1 LRVGEKIKTN
11 EVYVEVFQK
20 YWLTIVMLLLT
31 GASFVSGY
39 IALFTALV
47 FTFLV
52 PGLIVYRFFSLKSNE
67 IWAFVPVF
75 SVLVSVQ
82 LVYYL
87 SLAFGYSRDIILFS
101 FLALTAVYTLVVYKK
116 GEPFKPQKI
125 FEIKQIK
132 KTSVLVFA
140 VIFLISLAILVR
152 SVWYGNQYGIVL
164 TGSNWQDTPLH
175 YEIVESINNGN
186 FPPQMPNFSGEK
198 LTYHYFVDFHTAI
211 VEKVY
216 GYLPTLLP
224 VLNAVFILVFALS
237 IYALARIYSRK
248 IAIFASVLGVFG
260 WGLSYFGFFS
270 SLINGQFN
278 PTQNYIYQYGGTFG
292 LPSIFDNLL
301 QQRPL
306 LIGLPA
312 FALVLSLLRN
322 MDDKKRILLAGI
334 ITGLVFQF
342 HNVAFFCCYV
352 AFAVYVLFNFK
363 RLNLSFLYF
372 LVPTALALPFILVG
386 GPPLTVAVSAAWITN
401 FAQNPFIY
409 YPLNLGVPFLL
420 AIASFFWK
428 GHEELKGTLLFLI
441 LIPNILL
448 LTPNPWDMYKFFMFA
463 WVLIAVLSSVV
474 LAKAWVRKWRI
485 AVLGLLLFSVLTST
499 SVVVY
504 NVDTNYS
511 GVSWNEYQLGL
522 WVRDNTPSDSVF
534 LTYYSIHAPSS
545 MIGGQLRVSS
555 YFNWAYGHGVPLVE
569 VFQRGH
575 DIDMA
580 YNGTVAQLEAVVR
593 EYKVSYVY
601 VGGEELANYQG
612 CVSRFNGVG
621 WLTEVYINGDLRI
634 YQVDWSSLDG

>member
-1 LRVGEKIKTN
+1 MIRVKTKLAYF
-11 EVYVEVFQK
+11 EILQK
-20 YWLTIVMLLLT
+20 YWLTMMLLL
-31 GASFVSGY
+31 AAVFSFVSGY
-39 IALFTALV
+39 VAIFTALV

-52 PGLIVYRFFSLKSNE
+52 PGLFAYRFFGLKSHE

-87 SLAFGYSRDIILFS
+87 SLFFGYSRNIILLS
-101 FLALTAVYTLVVYKK
+101 FLTLTALYAFVVYKK
-116 GEPFKPQKI
+116 GEPVKIEKFFK
-125 FEIKQIK
+125 IKQIK
-132 KTSVLVFA
+132 KTSLLVFA
-140 VIFLISLAILVR
+140 VIFLISLAVLAR

-175 YEIVESINNGN
+175 FEIIESINSGN
-186 FPPQMPNFSGEK
+186 FPPQMPNFSGER

-237 IYALARIYSRK
+237 IYALARIYGRK
-248 IAIFASVLGVFG
+248 VAVFATVLGVFG

-270 SLINGQFN
+270 SLINGQFD

-292 LPSIFDNLL
+292 LPSILDNLL

-306 LIGLPA
+306 LIGLPV
-312 FALVLSLLRN
+312 FALVLTLLRN
-322 MDDKKRILLAGI
+322 MDDKKRILLAGV

-352 AFAVYVLFNFK
+352 AFAICVLFNFK

-386 GPPLTVAVSAAWITN
+386 GPPLTVAVSAAWIAS

-420 AIASFFWK
+420 AIASFFFK

-441 LIPNILL
+441 LIPNVLL

-463 WVLIAVLSSVV
+463 WVPIAVLSSVV
-474 LAKAWVRKWRI
+474 LAKIWVRRWRV
-485 AVLGLLLFSVLTST
+485 AVFGLLLFSVLTSV

-504 NVDTNYS
+504 NVGTNYS
-511 GVSWNEYQLGL
+511 GASWNEYQLGL
-522 WVRDNTPSDSVF
+522 WVRDNTTSGSVF

-555 YFNWAYGHGVPLVE
+555 YFNWPYGHGVPLDK

-575 DIDMA
+575 DIDI
-580 YNGTVAQLEAVVR
+580 G
-593 EYKVSYVY
+593 
-601 VGGEELANYQG
+601 
-612 CVSRFNGVG
+612 
-621 WLTEVYINGDLRI
+621 I
-634 YQVDWSSLDG
+634 

>member
-1 LRVGEKIKTN
+1 MKRVKTN
-11 EVYVEVFQK
+11 GDYVAFLQK
-20 YWLTIVMLLLT
+20 YWLSIVLLLFT

-52 PGLIVYRFFSLKSNE
+52 PGLIAYRFFSLKSHE
-67 IWAFVPVF
+67 VWAFIPVF

-116 GEPFKPQKI
+116 GEPMKPHSFLKLRR
-125 FEIKQIK
+125 IK
-132 KTSVLVFA
+132 KTSTVIFA
-140 VIFLISLAILVR
+140 IIFLISLAVLVR

-175 YEIVESINNGN
+175 YEIIESINNGN
-186 FPPQMPNFSGEK
+186 FPPQMPNFAGQPE
-198 LTYHYFVDFHTAI
+198 TYHYFVDFHTAI
-211 VEKVY
+211 IEKVY

-224 VLNAVFILVFALS
+224 VLNAIFILVFALS
-237 IYALARIYSRK
+237 IYALARIYGRK
-248 IAIFASVLGVFG
+248 VAIFATVLGVFG
-260 WGLSYFGFFS
+260 WGLSYFGVFS
-270 SLINGQFN
+270 ALINGVFD
-278 PTQNYIYQYGGTFG
+278 PTQNYIFQYGGTFG

-312 FALVLSLLRN
+312 FALVLALLRN
-322 MDDKKRILLAGI
+322 MDDKKRILLAGV

-352 AFAVYVLFNFK
+352 IFAVCVLFNIK
-363 RLNLSFLYF
+363 RLNLNFLYF

-386 GPPLTVAVSAAWITN
+386 GPPLTVAVSAAWIAN

-409 YPLNLGVPFLL
+409 YPLNLGIPFLL

-428 GHEELKGTLLFLI
+428 GHEELKGTLLFLV
-441 LIPNILL
+441 LIPNVLL

-463 WVLIAVLSSVV
+463 WVPIAVLSSVV
-474 LAKAWVRKWRI
+474 LSKVWVRRWRVI
-485 AVLGLLLFSVLTST
+485 VLVLLLFSVLTSA

-504 NVDTNYS
+504 NVGTNYS
-511 GVSWNEYQLGL
+511 GASWNEYQLGL
-522 WVRDNTPSDSVF
+522 WVRDNTPSGSVF

-555 YFNWAYGHGVPLVE
+555 YFNWPYGHGVPLDE
-569 VFQRGH
+569 VFKRGH
-575 DIDMA
+575 DIDLA
-580 YNGTVAQLEAVVR
+580 YNGTATELETVVR
-593 EYKVSYVY
+593 EYNVSYVY
-601 VGGEELANYQG
+601 VGGEELANYPG
-612 CVSRFNGVG
+612 CVARFNGVG
-621 WLTEVYINGDLRI
+621 WLTQVYINGDLQI
-634 YQVDWSSLDG
+634 YKVDWLSLGS

>member
-1 LRVGEKIKTN
+1 VKKVKTN
-11 EVYVEVFQK
+11 GVYVEFLQT
-20 YWLTIVMLLLT
+20 YWLAIVMLLLT

-39 IALFTALV
+39 IALFTALI

-52 PGLIVYRFFSLKSNE
+52 PGLIVYRFFSLKTHE
-67 IWAFVPVF
+67 IWAFIPVF

-87 SLAFGYSRDIILFS
+87 SLVFGYSREIILLS
-101 FLALTAVYTLVVYKK
+101 FLTLTAVYTLVVYKN
-116 GEPFKPQKI
+116 GEPFKPQK
-125 FEIKQIK
+125 FLKIKQIK
-132 KTSVLVFA
+132 KTSALVFT
-140 VIFLISLAILVR
+140 VIFLISLVVLVR

-175 YEIVESINNGN
+175 YEIIESINKGN

-198 LTYHYFVDFHTAI
+198 LAYHYFVDFHTAI
-211 VEKVY
+211 IEKGY

-224 VLNAVFILVFALS
+224 MLNAVFILVFALS

-248 IAIFASVLGVFG
+248 VAIFATVLGVFG
-260 WGLSYFGFFS
+260 WGLSYFGVFS
-270 SLINGQFN
+270 SLINGQFD

-312 FALVLSLLRN
+312 FALVLALLRN
-322 MDDKKRILLAGI
+322 MDDKKRILLAGVI
-334 ITGLVFQF
+334 AGLVFQF

-372 LVPTALALPFILVG
+372 LVPTALVLPFILVG
-386 GPPLTVAVSAAWITN
+386 GPPLTVAVSAAWIAN
-401 FAQNPFIY
+401 FAKNPFIY
-409 YPLNLGVPFLL
+409 YPLNLGVPFML

-441 LIPNILL
+441 LIPNVFL
-448 LTPNPWDMYKFFMFA
+448 LTPNSWDMYKFFMFA
-463 WVLIAVLSSVV
+463 WVPIAVLSSVV
-474 LAKAWVRKWRI
+474 LAKIWVRKWRV
-485 AVLGLLLFSVLTST
+485 AVLGLLLFSVLTSA

-504 NVDTNYS
+504 NVGTNYS

-555 YFNWAYGHGVPLVE
+555 YFNWAYGHGVPLVK
-569 VFQRGH
+569 VFQRRH

-580 YNGTVAQLEAVVR
+580 YNGTITQLEAVVR
-593 EYKVSYVY
+593 EYNVSYVY

-612 CVSRFNGVG
+612 CVERLNGVG
-621 WLTEVYINGDLRI
+621 WLTQVYINGDLRI

>member
-1 LRVGEKIKTN
+1 VKKVKTKGVYI
-11 EVYVEVFQK
+11 EVLQK
-20 YWLTIVMLLLT
+20 YWLTVVMLLLT

-52 PGLIVYRFFSLKSNE
+52 PGLIVYRFFRLKTHE

-87 SLAFGYSRDIILFS
+87 SLAFGYSRYIILFS
-101 FLALTAVYTLVVYKK
+101 FLALTAVYTLVVCKK
-116 GEPFKPQKI
+116 GEPFKPKI
-125 FEIKQIK
+125 FLKIKQIK

-140 VIFLISLAILVR
+140 VIFLISLAVLVR

-186 FPPQMPNFSGEK
+186 FPPQTPNFSGEK

-237 IYALARIYSRK
+237 IYALVRIYGRK
-248 IAIFASVLGVFG
+248 VAIFATVLGVFG

-270 SLINGQFN
+270 SLINGQFD
-278 PTQNYIYQYGGTFG
+278 PTQNYIYQYGGIFG

-312 FALVLSLLRN
+312 FALVLALLRN
-322 MDDKKRILLAGI
+322 MDDKKRILLAGV

-342 HNVAFFCCYV
+342 HNVAFFCCYI
-352 AFAVYVLFNFK
+352 AFAVCVLFNFK

-386 GPPLTVAVSAAWITN
+386 GPPLTVAVSAAWIAN

-428 GHEELKGTLLFLI
+428 GHEELKGTLLFLV
-441 LIPNILL
+441 LIPNVLL

-463 WVLIAVLSSVV
+463 WVPIAVLSSVV
-474 LAKAWVRKWRI
+474 LAKMWVRKWRV
-485 AVLGLLLFSVLTST
+485 AVLGLLLFSVFTSA

-504 NVDTNYS
+504 NVGTNYS
-511 GVSWNEYQLGL
+511 AASWNEYQLGL
-522 WVRDNTPSDSVF
+522 WVRDNTPSNSVF

-555 YFNWAYGHGVPLVE
+555 YFNWPYGHGIPLDE
-569 VFQRGH
+569 VFQRGN

-580 YNGTVAQLEAVVR
+580 YNGTMTQLEAVVR
-593 EYKVSYVY
+593 EYNVSYVY

-612 CVSRFNGVG
+612 CVARFNGVG
-621 WLTEVYINGDLRI
+621 WLTQVYINGDLQI
-634 YQVDWSSLDG
+634 YQVDWLSLGS

>member
-1 LRVGEKIKTN
+1 VKKVKTN
-11 EVYVEVFQK
+11 GVYFEVLQK
-20 YWLTIVMLLLT
+20 YWLTIAMLLLT
-31 GASFVSGY
+31 GASFISGY
-39 IALFTALV
+39 IALFTALF
-47 FTFLV
+47 FTLLV
-52 PGLIVYRFFSLKSNE
+52 PGLIAYRFFSLKTHE
-67 IWAFVPVF
+67 IWPFVPVF

-87 SLAFGYSRDIILFS
+87 SLAFGYSRDIIFFS
-101 FLALTAVYTLVVYKK
+101 FLALTAFYTLVVYKK
-116 GEPFKPQKI
+116 GEPFKPQNFLK
-125 FEIKQIK
+125 IKQIK
-132 KTSVLVFA
+132 KASILVFS
-140 VIFLISLAILVR
+140 IILLISIAVLSR

-175 YEIVESINNGN
+175 YEIIESINNGN

-198 LTYHYFVDFHTAI
+198 LTYHYFVDFHTAL

-224 VLNAVFILVFALS
+224 VLNAVFIFVFALS
-237 IYALARIYSRK
+237 IYALARIYGRK
-248 IAIFASVLGVFG
+248 VAMFATVLGVFG

-270 SLINGQFN
+270 SLINGQFD

-312 FALVLSLLRN
+312 FALVLALLRN
-322 MDDKKRILLAGI
+322 MDDKKRILLAGV

-342 HNVAFFCCYV
+342 HNVAFFCCYI
-352 AFAVYVLFNFK
+352 AFVVCVLFNFK

-372 LVPTALALPFILVG
+372 LVPTALALPFILVS
-386 GPPLTVAVSAAWITN
+386 GPPLTVAVSAAWIAN

-428 GHEELKGTLLFLI
+428 GHEELKGTLLFLV
-441 LIPNILL
+441 LIPNVLL

-463 WVLIAVLSSVV
+463 WIPIAVLSSVV
-474 LAKAWVRKWRI
+474 LAKVWVRKWRV
-485 AVLGLLLFSVLTST
+485 AVLGLLLFSVLTSA

-504 NVDTNYS
+504 NVGTNYS
-511 GVSWNEYQLGL
+511 GASWNEYQLGL

-555 YFNWAYGHGVPLVE
+555 YFNWAYGHGVPLDE

-575 DIDMA
+575 NIDMA

-593 EYKVSYVY
+593 EYNVSYVY

-612 CVSRFNGVG
+612 CVARFNGVG
-621 WLTEVYINGDLRI
+621 WLTQVYINGDLQI
-634 YQVDWSSLDG
+634 YQVDWSSLGS

>member
-1 LRVGEKIKTN
+1 MKKVKTN
-11 EVYVEVFQK
+11 GVYFEVLQK
-20 YWLTIVMLLLT
+20 YWLTIAMLLLT
-31 GASFVSGY
+31 GASFISGH
-39 IALFTALV
+39 IVLFTALI
-47 FTFLV
+47 FTLLV
-52 PGLIVYRFFSLKSNE
+52 PGLIAYRFFSLKTHE

-87 SLAFGYSRDIILFS
+87 SLAFGYSRDIIFSS

-116 GEPFKPQKI
+116 GEPFKPQI
-125 FEIKQIK
+125 FLKIKQIK
-132 KTSVLVFA
+132 KASILVFS
-140 VIFLISLAILVR
+140 IILLISIAVLSR

-175 YEIVESINNGN
+175 YEIIESINNGN

-237 IYALARIYSRK
+237 IYALARIYGRK
-248 IAIFASVLGVFG
+248 VAIFATVLGVFG

-270 SLINGQFN
+270 SLINGQFD

-312 FALVLSLLRN
+312 FALVLALLRN
-322 MDDKKRILLAGI
+322 MDDKKRILLAGV

-352 AFAVYVLFNFK
+352 AFAVCVLFNFK

-386 GPPLTVAVSAAWITN
+386 GPPLTVDVSAAWIAN

-428 GHEELKGTLLFLI
+428 GHEELKGTLLFLV
-441 LIPNILL
+441 LIPNVLL

-463 WVLIAVLSSVV
+463 WIPIAVLSSVV
-474 LAKAWVRKWRI
+474 LAKVWVRNWRV
-485 AVLGLLLFSVLTST
+485 AVLGLLLFSVLTSA

-504 NVDTNYS
+504 NVGTNYS
-511 GVSWNEYQLGL
+511 GASWNEYQLGL
-522 WVRDNTPSDSVF
+522 WIRDNTPSGSVF

-555 YFNWAYGHGVPLVE
+555 YFNWAYGHGVPLDE

-593 EYKVSYVY
+593 EYNVSYVY

-621 WLTEVYINGDLRI
+621 WLTQVYINGDLQI
-634 YQVDWSSLDG
+634 YQVDWSSLGS